1 MRTRT
6 FLLAL
11 FVVLLPRLVHA
22 DTISENF
29 STGPFDSQDGRVT
42 LLVAGF
48 DPALGTLTAVTAS
61 FSGPF
66 MTEIPMGSDGG
77 PFSFE
82 VDLGVNSGDTPLAFF
97 FGILTGEPNGNVVV
111 SDMVDENGTP
121 MSSSAVLSEA
131 TGVNTDPFSFA
142 FIAPQDKISSTG
154 FTGSVAFT
162 YTPNAPTPPP
172 VAATPEPSSIALLGT
187 GLLGVAGLVRR
198 RRVECR
204 GESCGSPARC

>member
-29 STGPFDSQDGRVT
+29 STGPFDRQDGRVT

-66 MTEIPMGSDGG
+66 TAEVPMGSDGG

-82 VDLGVNSGDTPLAFF
+82 VDLARNPGYTLLADSSDS
-97 FGILTGEPNGNVVV
+97 LYAEGNVV
-111 SDMVDENGTP
+111 SGTAKDNAGP
-121 MSSSAVLSEA
+121 MSSAAVLSEA
-131 TGVNTDPFSFA
+131 AGVNTDPFSFA
-142 FIAPQDKISSTG
+142 YSFTQGNLSSTG
-154 FTGSVAFT
+154 FTGSIAFT

-198 RRVECR
+198 RRV
-204 GESCGSPARC
+204 